1 MRTSPYHLL
10 TGRLIL
16 CKSSLTVKKIWR
28 RAGSKFSIG
37 SPPSFSTGSTGTAAV
52 LNGLRTAFPLNS
64 GDKLTPIPLTLLC
77 KYHSRRSRCSNESWA
92 MFGTSAGLK
101 SESRLNCNRPHWLSP
116 LAQWSCI
123 LGGLMFNR
131 IRGRSHHCVNTFFV
145 WCVFHQW
152 WTHSKTGAQKTWHDV
167 SWQICNNNI
176 IVGLKWRMKS
186 SILKVLELRRSPSG
200 LILKELS
207 KWSWFILFTKGG
219 PHVYFS
225 SVNIHWK
232 LSLDIIGI
240 YGRPN
245 NSGAVAADY

>member
-64 GDKLTPIPLTLLC
+64 GDKLTPMPLTRLC

-101 SESRLNCNRPHWLSP
+101 SESRLNSNRPHWLSP

-131 IRGRSHHCVNTFFV
+131 IGGRSHHCVNTFLSGAHNGNTV
-145 WCVFHQW
+145 KLEHKKYDMISRGKCATTTILDWNDAWNHQFW
-152 WTHSKTGAQKTWHDV
+152 KFWN
-167 SWQICNNNI
+167 C
-176 IVGLKWRMKS
+176 VGL
-186 SILKVLELRRSPSG
+186 LV
-200 LILKELS
+200 
-207 KWSWFILFTKGG
+207 
-219 PHVYFS
+219 
-225 SVNIHWK
+225 
-232 LSLDIIGI
+232 D
-240 YGRPN
+240 
-245 NSGAVAADY
+245 